1 MTEQNKNYNLEY
13 KNIVKE
19 IDNKGIKPK
28 LFLHACCG
36 PCLT

>member
-28 LFLHACCG
+28 LFYTLVVDHV
-36 PCLT
+36 